1 MKTTH
6 VHKTIYGVL
15 AALLL
20 LVGALCAA
28 ACSTNAGT
36 GGRSILVTEIV
47 SSNKYS
53 LVDEDVGTPD
63 WIELY
68 NPTGADIDLTGYG
81 VSDNMKKLHK
91 YVFPEGTV
99 IHAGEYMVIYAGSNN
114 GVTATTIPCTGF
126 GLSKSG
132 DYLFLTDPYYNLIAE
147 MQIPSL
153 VSDISYARRSDG
165 TLQ

>member
-91 YVFPEGTV
+91 YVFPEVTV
-99 IHAGEYMVIYAGSNN
+99 IRR
-114 GVTATTIPCTGF
+114 
-126 GLSKSG
+126 
-132 DYLFLTDPYYNLIAE
+132 NLWLL
-147 MQIPSL
+147 Q
-153 VSDISYARRSDG
+153 RSDTG
-165 TLQ
+165 RGK